1 MKIDVDRQ
9 VAYWRKGAE
18 EDWEVGAELV
28 ATRKTRHGLFFI
40 HLAIEKL
47 LKAHVCRATKEFAP
61 KIHSLIRLSELSG
74 LDVSTD
80 RRDFLANFTRFNL
93 AGRYPETL
101 GSPPSPAEARLRLSR
116 AREVYEWL
124 QSLL

>member
-1 MKIDVDRQ
+1 MNIDVEKQ

-18 EDWEVGAELV
+18 EDWEVGADLV
-28 ATRKTRHGLFFI
+28 KRRKTRHGLFFI

-47 LKAHVCRATKEFAP
+47 LKAHVCRATGEVAP

-80 RRDFLANFTRFNL
+80 RKDFLADFNRYNL
-93 AGRYPETL
+93 AGRYPEAQ
-101 GSPPSPAEARLRLSR
+101 GSPPSPAEARSRLSR
-116 AREVYEWL
+116 AREIYGWL
-124 QSLL
+124 QSL